1 MRCTTVALC
10 VCAMVVSVATS
21 ARAAFVDVT
30 TGYSSVAGA
39 ELVLADGSL
48 DPNSNFPGAES
59 PAQALDDSSSSKYLN
74 FAGAGLDNNGD
85 QASNPTGFV
94 VVLDS
99 AAAIGGVQ
107 FTTANDFASRD
118 PGVVQIFGT
127 NMVGTASEIADLATA
142 ADLTEVYY
150 GPTGIPAYATVNDG
164 RFETTPAQYFP
175 TSSEYSAYVVIVR
188 DLVRYA
194 GNAPT
199 NMQFAEVSLLQV
211 PEPSTLALVGLAA
224 FGLVGFAR
232 RKR

>member
-1 MRCTTVALC
+1 MI
-10 VCAMVVSVATS
+10 VCALVATAATS
-21 ARAAFVDVT
+21 AKAAYVDVT

-39 ELVLADGSL
+39 ELELSDGSL
-48 DPNSNFPGAES
+48 NPNSNTPGANED
-59 PAQALDDSSSSKYLN
+59 PDKALDDDSGTKYLN
-74 FAGAGLDNNGD
+74 FAGAGLNDAGE

-99 AAAIGGVQ
+99 PAAIGGVQ

-127 NMVGTASEIADLATA
+127 NMTGTASEIIDLATA

-150 GPTGIPAYATVNDG
+150 GSTGVPQFATVNDG
-164 RFETTPAQYFP
+164 RFETTPAQFFAE
-175 TSSEYSAYVVIVR
+175 SDEYSAYVVIVR
-188 DLVRYA
+188 DLVRYP
-194 GNAPT
+194 GSAPT

-224 FGLVGFAR
+224 VGLIGFVGR
-232 RKR
+232 NR